1 LQKALEA
8 MLVDYSAARILDH
21 RFDAVRKALHIK
33 KNQVRAH
40 TDTHTHIHN
49 RAAVS
54 TCTADPDALGSVL
67 TGETCFAVLN
77 LSGSSSLI

>member
-1 LQKALEA
+1 MQKALEA

-33 KNQVRAH
+33 NNQVRAH
-40 TDTHTHIHN
+40 TYTHIHN
-49 RAAVS
+49 TAAVS

-67 TGETCFAVLN
+67 TGEMCFAVLN
-77 LSGSSSLI
+77 PSGTSSLI